1 MYMHDATA
9 AVIFI
14 LQRTFQRIICTYCIF
29 SKYIFKKVIKAGT
42 PIVLALANGR
52 PGLSYTTFSYG
63 DIKLS
68 QKPTSSAMKN
78 SQ

>member
-1 MYMHDATA
+1 M
-9 AVIFI
+9 
-14 LQRTFQRIICTYCIF
+14 
-29 SKYIFKKVIKAGT
+29 KAGT

-78 SQ
+78 SQYKYLSPTQASVTVQKLYSGISPIRSASSHALPKS

>member
-1 MYMHDATA
+1 M
-9 AVIFI
+9 
-14 LQRTFQRIICTYCIF
+14 
-29 SKYIFKKVIKAGT
+29 KAGT